1 MVLLGAWWF
10 FFPTQIYV
18 GFIFFSPPFF
28 STPSSFILH
37 YLHYLPEK
45 SSAVCS
51 EVLWKKHLPFFLCSG
66 AYKYHLIMISPNHLL
81 ERSHDFLG
89 TLSTLVMYLHTC
101 YLLFFGQL
109 KNKLVYPSKR
119 WHAKLLNR
127 PSSWVYGCQ
136 RSPEAHTRMC
146 EVSAS
151 GPRRISPSQPTC
163 SV

>member
-1 MVLLGAWWF
+1 MVLLGPWWF

-28 STPSSFILH
+28 LTPSSFILH

-66 AYKYHLIMISPNHLL
+66 AYKYHLIMISPNHLFG
-81 ERSHDFLG
+81 EKSWFSRYPF
-89 TLSTLVMYLHTC
+89 HTGHVFTH
-101 YLLFFGQL
+101 LLLAFFGQL

-119 WHAKLLNR
+119 CRAKLLNR